1 MAGMGSKGT
10 SLSLPFLGLQKPAL
24 PIHSSRRRRGRRPT
38 REGDRGLPPR
48 GRRWRGSH
56 WRPRSW
62 SPFPSLQP
70 EPQRRALPSP
80 IPQPQPP
87 ACSGLKT
94 FSDRAELVRRP
105 PPAGCPSPRLCPR
118 PLPAGP
124 TRLFRT
130 AEREGGAGRQ
140 QPLPGTRRGPRS
152 CTAFGANSSPRRA
165 AGGGGRD
172 SARSAGPGPVLAGM
186 AGPGPGRRAC
196 LSPGPRLSRARWVA
210 RSRAGLSPGRTP
222 CCRRGWAG
230 ACITVTS
237 PPFRALIGR
246 PSRSRYVRSVYT
258 GTKPARASPPRL
270 TSRLGRL
277 ALSG

>member
-1 MAGMGSKGT
+1 M
-10 SLSLPFLGLQKPAL
+10 
-24 PIHSSRRRRGRRPT
+24 
-38 REGDRGLPPR
+38 
-48 GRRWRGSH
+48 
-56 WRPRSW
+56 
-62 SPFPSLQP
+62 
-70 EPQRRALPSP
+70 
-80 IPQPQPP
+80 
-87 ACSGLKT
+87 
-94 FSDRAELVRRP
+94 RRP

-130 AEREGGAGRQ
+130 AEAEGGAGRQ

-152 CTAFGANSSPRRA
+152 RTAFGANSSPRRA

-172 SARSAGPGPVLAGM
+172 SARGAGPGLVLAGM

-237 PPFRALIGR
+237 PPFRELIGR

-258 GTKPARASPPRL
+258 GTKPAWASPPRL

-277 ALSG
+277 ALSGLGGRWEFLALPACGLLLLTATPPHAGARTLTRTHFLGSAFSGASGVGVQPCAPPTASPRERAYRHAWGYLDASPWGTPSLCHLHPGPPVRHT